1 MTLQKFLTQA
11 QLAGIALLLA
21 SSLTLASCAK
31 TPEPPLPQPDAEVIE
46 VPAESPPLGTSEGT
60 SEGTSDAAP
69 DATSD
74 PSAEGSENAA
84 LPAAVE
90 AAIFQD
96 IASRQQV
103 PVKALKVTAAQAKSW
118 PDGCLGLGGPAEI
131 CTFAI
136 VEGWEVTVSQGDNQ
150 WLYRSDSE
158 GLSVRL
164 ANN

>member
-1 MTLQKFLTQA
+1 MTLQKILTQA
-11 QLAGIALLLA
+11 QRAGLALLLA

-31 TPEPPLPQPDAEVIE
+31 TPEPPLPQPNAEAIE
-46 VPAESPPLGTSEGT
+46 VPAESPPPE
-60 SEGTSDAAP
+60 AAP
-69 DATSD
+69 
-74 PSAEGSENAA
+74 EGSENAA

-103 PVKALKVTAAQAKSW
+103 PIESLKVTAAQAKSW

-136 VEGWEVTVSQGDNQ
+136 VEGWEVTVAQGDGQGNKQ
-150 WLYRSDSE
+150 WVYRSDSE
-158 GLSVRL
+158 GLTLKPNENSGSEQL
-164 ANN
+164 

>member
-11 QLAGIALLLA
+11 QLAGLALLLA

-31 TPEPPLPQPDAEVIE
+31 TPEPPLPQPDAEAIE
-46 VPAESPPLGTSEGT
+46 VPAESPPLETSDAAP
-60 SEGTSDAAP
+60 DAAP

-103 PVKALKVTAAQAKSW
+103 PIESLKVTAAQAKSW
-118 PDGCLGLGGPAEI
+118 PDGCLGLGRPAEI